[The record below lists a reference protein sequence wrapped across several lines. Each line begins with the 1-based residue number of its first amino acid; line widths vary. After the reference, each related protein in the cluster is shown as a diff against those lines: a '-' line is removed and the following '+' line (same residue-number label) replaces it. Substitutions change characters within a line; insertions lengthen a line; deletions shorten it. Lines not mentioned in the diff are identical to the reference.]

1 MFPLALRKLS
11 AANSGRGRGIECF
24 HFLAQ
29 ILIGF
34 AQIEYAKVLS
44 KGKGFTLPRT
54 SASQTTKKT

>member
-1 MFPLALRKLS
+1 MFP
-11 AANSGRGRGIECF
+11 I
-24 HFLAQ
+24 FLAQ

-54 SASQTTKKT
+54 SASQTTKKTKIITLPFTFYQLIGTR